1 MNLYQYHNN
10 PDSLVGYTDR
20 DFLFGDEAK
29 KLLLQGKEVTKVIG
43 ELDLTDTSITSL
55 PDNLSVKGDLYLSD
69 TPDLDKNRLP
79 SSLVVKGKIWK

>member
-55 PDNLSVKGDLYLSD
+55 PDNLRVGGDLFLSG
-69 TPDLDKNRLP
+69 TRNLDKNRLP
-79 SSLVVKGKIWK
+79 SSLVVKGSIYK